1 MSAAAEIKRL
11 NREADRIARLLARA
25 ENRANDGAGVYSESQ
40 ARADA
45 RHRRSQ
51 ATIRTLQRIAAAT
64 GHTLIVGFRP
74 QPKNGK

>member
-51 ATIRTLQRIAAAT
+51 ATIRKHRAALARIDRRIAALT
-64 GHTLIVGFRP
+64 ETHQGDTP
-74 QPKNGK
+74 